1 MMGVVKLYYLKLKK
15 KNIMGTHTWFVKD
28 GDVQLELRK
37 QNSMFTDDTPDEVY
51 DEWQQKYKD
60 NRIDGDKYFNLFRI
74 RGNENNW
81 DTIDEIYLRS
91 YEESLKFIEDS
102 EYEIVV
108 GDYPMDEGMKL
119 LKEYWEEYPNGMIYF
134 G

>member
-1 MMGVVKLYYLKLKK
+1 
-15 KNIMGTHTWFVKD
+15 MGTHTWFVKD

-51 DEWQQKYKD
+51 DEWRQKYKD
-60 NRIDGDKYFNLFRI
+60 NRIDGDKYFNLFRV

-81 DTIDEIYLRS
+81 DTIDELYLRS
-91 YEESLKFIEDS
+91 YEQTLRFIEDS

-108 GDYPMDEGMKL
+108 GDYPWDEGMKL

>member
-1 MMGVVKLYYLKLKK
+1 
-15 KNIMGTHTWFVKD
+15 MGTHTWFVKD

-37 QNSMFTDDTPDEVY
+37 RNSMFTDDTPDEVY
-51 DEWQQKYKD
+51 DEWRQKYND
-60 NRIDGDKYFNLFRI
+60 NRVDGDKYFNLFRI

-81 DTIDEIYLRS
+81 DTIDELYLRS
-91 YEESLKFIEDS
+91 YEQTLNFIEDS

-108 GDYPMDEGMKL
+108 GDYPWDEGMKL